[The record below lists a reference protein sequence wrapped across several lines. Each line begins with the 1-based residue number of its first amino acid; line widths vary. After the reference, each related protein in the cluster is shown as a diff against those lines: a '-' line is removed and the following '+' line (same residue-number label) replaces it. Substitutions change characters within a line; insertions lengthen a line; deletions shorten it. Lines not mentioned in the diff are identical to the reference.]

1 MKSWNESRPCGV
13 DNLGHLGRRTDEEG
27 ESTISANATTEYP
40 TQESRAADRALS
52 TVDRSGNAP
61 DLMRLFLDDLGKYP
75 LLSADAQVELA
86 KRVEQGDEQA
96 RQQMIGSNLRL
107 VVHWARR
114 YQGRGVDL
122 VDLVQEGTFGLMRA
136 VEKFDWRKGFRF
148 STYATWWIRQSLQRA
163 VQSKGRAIR
172 LPEDALAAE
181 LEADPE
187 HARLPRVVASLDQ
200 PLTSEATATL
210 GDVVAADEAPFD
222 EDVVHAISLDRLD
235 NAVKRLPEL
244 EQSVVRLRFG
254 LDGTPPASLESTAR
268 SLGIGVRRVRR
279 IEASALAFLAEQ
291 PEVEGVND
299 AA

>member
-1 MKSWNESRPCGV
+1 MDPM
-13 DNLGHLGRRTDEEG
+13 TG
-27 ESTISANATTEYP
+27 EQKIPANNATEYSAGEVTSP
-40 TQESRAADRALS
+40 DRGVAG
-52 TVDRSGNAP
+52 SGSNAP
-61 DLMRLFLDDLGKYP
+61 DLMRLFLDDLGQYP
-75 LLSADAQVELA
+75 LLSAEAQVELA
-86 KRVEQGDEQA
+86 KRVEQGDEEA

-148 STYATWWIRQSLQRA
+148 STYATWWIRQALQRA

-181 LEADPE
+181 LEADPDQ
-187 HARLPRVVASLDQ
+187 ARLPRVVASLDQ

-210 GDVVAADEAPFD
+210 GDVVAADEVPFE
-222 EDVVHAISLDRLD
+222 EDLVHSISLSRLEAAID
-235 NAVKRLPEL
+235 RLPEL

>member
-1 MKSWNESRPCGV
+1 MKGA
-13 DNLGHLGRRTDEEG
+13 G
-27 ESTISANATTEYP
+27 TIPANSTTEYAP
-40 TQESRAADRALS
+40 SAEGAADRA
-52 TVDRSGNAP
+52 VGGNDRGSNAP

-75 LLSADAQVELA
+75 LLSADAQVDLA
-86 KRVEQGDEQA
+86 KRIEQGDEEA
-96 RQQMIGSNLRL
+96 RERMIGSNLRL

-148 STYATWWIRQSLQRA
+148 STYATWWIRQALQRA

-181 LEADPE
+181 LEADPDQ
-187 HARLPRVVASLDQ
+187 ARLPRVVASLDQ

-210 GDVVAADEAPFD
+210 GDVVATDDIPFE
-222 EDVVHAISLDRLD
+222 EDLVHSISLGRLED
-235 NAVKRLPEL
+235 AIGRLPEL

-254 LDGTPPASLESTAR
+254 LDGTPPASLEATAR
-268 SLGIGVRRVRR
+268 ALGIGVRRVRR
-279 IEASALAFLAEQ
+279 IEASALQFLAEQ
-291 PEVEGVND
+291 PEVEGVNS

>member
-1 MKSWNESRPCGV
+1 VNSSDGAAERSVG
-13 DNLGHLGRRTDEEG
+13 G
-27 ESTISANATTEYP
+27 
-40 TQESRAADRALS
+40 ADRGA
-52 TVDRSGNAP
+52 NAP

-86 KRVEQGDEQA
+86 KRIEQGDEQA
-96 RQQMIGSNLRL
+96 REEMIGSNLRL

-148 STYATWWIRQSLQRA
+148 STYATWWIRQALQRA

-181 LEADPE
+181 LEADPDQ
-187 HARLPRVVASLDQ
+187 ARLPRVVASLDQ

-210 GDVVAADEAPFD
+210 GDVVAGEDDPFE
-222 EDVVHAISLDRLD
+222 EDVVHAISLGQLEE
-235 NAVKRLPEL
+235 ALGRLPEL
-244 EQSVVRLRFG
+244 EQAVVRLRFG
-254 LDGTPPASLESTAR
+254 LDGATPASLEATAR

-279 IEASALAFLAEQ
+279 IEASALQFLSEQ
-291 PEVEGVND
+291 PEVEGINS

>member
-1 MKSWNESRPCGV
+1 V
-13 DNLGHLGRRTDEEG
+13 IG
-27 ESTISANATTEYP
+27 EQKIPANATTEYSP
-40 TQESRAADRALS
+40 GENVSPDRGLGGGGAGS
-52 TVDRSGNAP
+52 NAP

-86 KRVEQGDEQA
+86 KRIELGDEEA

-148 STYATWWIRQSLQRA
+148 STYATWWIRQALQRA

-181 LEADPE
+181 LEGDPDQ
-187 HARLPRVVASLDQ
+187 ARLPRVVASLDQ

-210 GDVVAADEAPFD
+210 GDVVAADEAPFE
-222 EDVVHAISLDRLD
+222 EDLVHSISLSRLEAAID
-235 NAVKRLPEL
+235 RLPEL

>member
-1 MKSWNESRPCGV
+1 MEYG
-13 DNLGHLGRRTDEEG
+13 TG
-27 ESTISANATTEYP
+27 EAAAERASSA
-40 TQESRAADRALS
+40 SDRGA
-52 TVDRSGNAP
+52 NAP

-86 KRVEQGDEQA
+86 QRIEQGDEEA
-96 RQQMIGSNLRL
+96 REKMIGSNLRL

-122 VDLVQEGTFGLMRA
+122 VDLVQEGTLGLMRA
-136 VEKFDWRKGFRF
+136 VEKFDWRKGFLF
-148 STYATWWIRQSLQRA
+148 STYATWWIRQALQRA

-181 LEADPE
+181 LEADPDQ
-187 HARLPRVVASLDQ
+187 ARLPRVVASLDQ

-210 GDVVAADEAPFD
+210 GDVVATDDDPF
-222 EDVVHAISLDRLD
+222 EEEVVHSMSLGRLEEAIG
-235 NAVKRLPEL
+235 RLPEL

-254 LDGTPPASLESTAR
+254 LDGAQPASLEATAR
-268 SLGIGVRRVRR
+268 ALGIGVRRVRR
-279 IEASALAFLAEQ
+279 VEASALQFLSEQ
-291 PEVEGVND
+291 PEVEGVNS

>member
-1 MKSWNESRPCGV
+1 MSGALRVLIREEEWKKMKGEHKIPANSTSEYSPAENSSPDRGV
-13 DNLGHLGRRTDEEG
+13 GG
-27 ESTISANATTEYP
+27 
-40 TQESRAADRALS
+40 
-52 TVDRSGNAP
+52 SGANAP

-86 KRVEQGDEQA
+86 KRIELGDEDA
-96 RQQMIGSNLRL
+96 RQQMIASNLRL

-148 STYATWWIRQSLQRA
+148 STYATWWIRQPLQRA

-181 LEADPE
+181 LEADPD

-210 GDVVAADEAPFD
+210 GDVVAADEVPFD
-222 EDVVHAISLDRLD
+222 EDVVHSISLDRLE
-235 NAVKRLPEL
+235 NAIKRLPEL
-244 EQSVVRLRFG
+244 
-254 LDGTPPASLESTAR
+254 
-268 SLGIGVRRVRR
+268 
-279 IEASALAFLAEQ
+279 
-291 PEVEGVND
+291 
-299 AA
+299 